1 MLEECT
7 AFSLLRVSMVF
18 YIGKEVAQMKLI
30 VTTAAAQYLADQ
42 IGLRA
47 GDSVAISGERVAK
60 GQFKIRY
67 QPKEPIQ
74 PVATAAQVGI
84 SFYVEFAEEWFFSGK
99 QVTID
104 YRGDDRLAYEI
115 AAEPVPNVDTTKQQ
129 PTPAPADAST
139 AASRKYEE
147 YWE

>member
-1 MLEECT
+1 
-7 AFSLLRVSMVF
+7 
-18 YIGKEVAQMKLI
+18 MKLV
-30 VTTAAAQYLADQ
+30 VTERASDWLQQRGIARGSQVAVWAEKQGNQERINYQAKQPDQ
-42 IGLRA
+42 A
-47 GDSVAISGERVAK
+47 
-60 GQFKIRY
+60 
-67 QPKEPIQ
+67 
-74 PVATAAQVGI
+74 VATVSQGGVD
-84 SFYVEFAEEWFFSGK
+84 FYVEFAEEWFFSGK

-129 PTPAPADAST
+129 PTPASADAST

>member
-1 MLEECT
+1 
-7 AFSLLRVSMVF
+7 
-18 YIGKEVAQMKLI
+18 MKLV
-30 VTTAAAQYLADQ
+30 VTERASDWLQQRGIARDSQVAVWAEKQGNQVRINYQAKQPDQ
-42 IGLRA
+42 A
-47 GDSVAISGERVAK
+47 
-60 GQFKIRY
+60 
-67 QPKEPIQ
+67 
-74 PVATAAQVGI
+74 VATVSQGGVD
-84 SFYVEFAEEWFFSGK
+84 FYVEFAEEWFFSGK

>member
-1 MLEECT
+1 
-7 AFSLLRVSMVF
+7 
-18 YIGKEVAQMKLI
+18 MKLV
-30 VTTAAAQYLADQ
+30 VTERASDWFQQRGIARGSQVAVWAEKQGNQVRINYQAKQPDQ
-42 IGLRA
+42 A
-47 GDSVAISGERVAK
+47 
-60 GQFKIRY
+60 
-67 QPKEPIQ
+67 
-74 PVATAAQVGI
+74 VATVSQGGVD
-84 SFYVEFAEEWFFSGK
+84 FYVEFAEEWFFSGK

-129 PTPAPADAST
+129 PTPASADAST

>member
-1 MLEECT
+1 
-7 AFSLLRVSMVF
+7 
-18 YIGKEVAQMKLI
+18 MKLV
-30 VTTAAAQYLADQ
+30 VTERASDWLQQRGIARGRQVAVWAEKQGNQVRINYQAKQPDQ
-42 IGLRA
+42 A
-47 GDSVAISGERVAK
+47 
-60 GQFKIRY
+60 
-67 QPKEPIQ
+67 
-74 PVATAAQVGI
+74 VATVSQGGVD
-84 SFYVEFAEEWFFSGK
+84 FYVEFAEEWFFSGK

>member
-1 MLEECT
+1 
-7 AFSLLRVSMVF
+7 
-18 YIGKEVAQMKLI
+18 MKLV
-30 VTTAAAQYLADQ
+30 VTERASDWLQQRGIARGSQVAVWAEKQGNQVRINYQAKQPDQ
-42 IGLRA
+42 A
-47 GDSVAISGERVAK
+47 
-60 GQFKIRY
+60 
-67 QPKEPIQ
+67 
-74 PVATAAQVGI
+74 VATVSQGGVD
-84 SFYVEFAEEWFFSGK
+84 FYVEFAEEWFFSGK

-147 YWE
+147 YLE

>member
-1 MLEECT
+1 
-7 AFSLLRVSMVF
+7 
-18 YIGKEVAQMKLI
+18 MKLV
-30 VTTAAAQYLADQ
+30 VTERASAWLQQRGIARGSQVAVWAEKQGNQVRINYQAKQPDQ
-42 IGLRA
+42 A
-47 GDSVAISGERVAK
+47 
-60 GQFKIRY
+60 
-67 QPKEPIQ
+67 
-74 PVATAAQVGI
+74 VATVSQGGVD
-84 SFYVEFAEEWFFSGK
+84 FYVEFAEEWFFSGK

>member
-1 MLEECT
+1 
-7 AFSLLRVSMVF
+7 
-18 YIGKEVAQMKLI
+18 MKLV
-30 VTTAAAQYLADQ
+30 VTERASDWLQQRGIARGSQVAVWAEKQGNQVRINYQAKQPDQ
-42 IGLRA
+42 A
-47 GDSVAISGERVAK
+47 
-60 GQFKIRY
+60 
-67 QPKEPIQ
+67 
-74 PVATAAQVGI
+74 VATVSQGGVD
-84 SFYVEFAEEWFFSGK
+84 FYVEFAEEWFFSGK

-139 AASRKYEE
+139 AASSKYEE

>member
-1 MLEECT
+1 
-7 AFSLLRVSMVF
+7 
-18 YIGKEVAQMKLI
+18 MKLV
-30 VTTAAAQYLADQ
+30 VTERASDWLQQRGIARGSQVAVWAEKQGNHQAKQPDQ
-42 IGLRA
+42 A
-47 GDSVAISGERVAK
+47 
-60 GQFKIRY
+60 
-67 QPKEPIQ
+67 
-74 PVATAAQVGI
+74 VATVSQGGVD
-84 SFYVEFAEEWFFSGK
+84 FYVEFAEEWFFSGK

>member
-1 MLEECT
+1 
-7 AFSLLRVSMVF
+7 
-18 YIGKEVAQMKLI
+18 MKLV
-30 VTTAAAQYLADQ
+30 VTERASDWLQQRGIARGSQVAVWAEKQGNQVRSNYQAKQPDQ
-42 IGLRA
+42 A
-47 GDSVAISGERVAK
+47 
-60 GQFKIRY
+60 
-67 QPKEPIQ
+67 
-74 PVATAAQVGI
+74 VATVSQGGVD
-84 SFYVEFAEEWFFSGK
+84 FYVEFAEEWFFSGK

>member
-1 MLEECT
+1 
-7 AFSLLRVSMVF
+7 
-18 YIGKEVAQMKLI
+18 MKLVVTERASDWLQQRGI
-30 VTTAAAQYLADQ
+30 ARGSQVAVWAEKQGNQVRINYQAKQPDQAVTTVSQGGVD
-42 IGLRA
+42 
-47 GDSVAISGERVAK
+47 
-60 GQFKIRY
+60 
-67 QPKEPIQ
+67 
-74 PVATAAQVGI
+74 
-84 SFYVEFAEEWFFSGK
+84 FYVEFAEEWFFSGK

-129 PTPAPADAST
+129 PTPASADAST

>member
-1 MLEECT
+1 
-7 AFSLLRVSMVF
+7 
-18 YIGKEVAQMKLI
+18 MKLV
-30 VTTAAAQYLADQ
+30 VTERASDWLQQRGIARGSQVAVWAEKQGNQVRINYQAKQPDQ
-42 IGLRA
+42 A
-47 GDSVAISGERVAK
+47 
-60 GQFKIRY
+60 
-67 QPKEPIQ
+67 
-74 PVATAAQVGI
+74 VATVSQGGVD
-84 SFYVEFAEEWFFSGK
+84 FYVEFAGEWFFSGK

-129 PTPAPADAST
+129 PTPASADAST

>member
-1 MLEECT
+1 
-7 AFSLLRVSMVF
+7 
-18 YIGKEVAQMKLI
+18 MKLV
-30 VTTAAAQYLADQ
+30 VTERASDWLQQRGIARGSQVAVWAEKQGNQVRINYQAKQPDQ
-42 IGLRA
+42 A
-47 GDSVAISGERVAK
+47 
-60 GQFKIRY
+60 
-67 QPKEPIQ
+67 
-74 PVATAAQVGI
+74 VATVSQGGVDF
-84 SFYVEFAEEWFFSGK
+84 SVEFAEEWFFSGK

-129 PTPAPADAST
+129 PTPASADAST

>member
-1 MLEECT
+1 
-7 AFSLLRVSMVF
+7 
-18 YIGKEVAQMKLI
+18 MKLV
-30 VTTAAAQYLADQ
+30 VTERASDWLQQRGIARGSQVAVWAEKQGNQVRINYQAKQPDQ
-42 IGLRA
+42 A
-47 GDSVAISGERVAK
+47 
-60 GQFKIRY
+60 
-67 QPKEPIQ
+67 
-74 PVATAAQVGI
+74 VATVSQGRVD
-84 SFYVEFAEEWFFSGK
+84 FYVEFAEEWFFSGK

-129 PTPAPADAST
+129 PTPASADAST

>member
-1 MLEECT
+1 
-7 AFSLLRVSMVF
+7 
-18 YIGKEVAQMKLI
+18 MKLV
-30 VTTAAAQYLADQ
+30 VTERASDWLQQRGIARGSQVAVWAEKQGNQVRINYQAKQPDQ
-42 IGLRA
+42 A
-47 GDSVAISGERVAK
+47 
-60 GQFKIRY
+60 
-67 QPKEPIQ
+67 
-74 PVATAAQVGI
+74 VATVSQGGVD
-84 SFYVEFAEEWFFSGK
+84 FYVEFAEEWFFSGK

-129 PTPAPADAST
+129 PTPASADAST

>member
-1 MLEECT
+1 
-7 AFSLLRVSMVF
+7 
-18 YIGKEVAQMKLI
+18 MKLV
-30 VTTAAAQYLADQ
+30 VTERASNWLQQRGIARGSQVAVWAEKQGNQVRINYQAKQPDQ
-42 IGLRA
+42 A
-47 GDSVAISGERVAK
+47 
-60 GQFKIRY
+60 
-67 QPKEPIQ
+67 
-74 PVATAAQVGI
+74 VATVSQGGMD
-84 SFYVEFAEEWFFSGK
+84 FYVEFAEEWFFSGK

-129 PTPAPADAST
+129 LTPAPADAST

>member
-1 MLEECT
+1 
-7 AFSLLRVSMVF
+7 
-18 YIGKEVAQMKLI
+18 MKLV
-30 VTTAAAQYLADQ
+30 VTERASDWLQQRGIARGSQVAVWAEKQVNQVRINYQAKQPDQ
-42 IGLRA
+42 A
-47 GDSVAISGERVAK
+47 
-60 GQFKIRY
+60 
-67 QPKEPIQ
+67 
-74 PVATAAQVGI
+74 VATVSQGGVD
-84 SFYVEFAEEWFFSGK
+84 FYVEFAEEWFFSGK

-147 YWE
+147 DWE

>member
-1 MLEECT
+1 
-7 AFSLLRVSMVF
+7 
-18 YIGKEVAQMKLI
+18 MKLV
-30 VTTAAAQYLADQ
+30 VTERASDWLQQRGIARGSQVAVWAEKQGNQVRINYQAKQPDQ
-42 IGLRA
+42 A
-47 GDSVAISGERVAK
+47 
-60 GQFKIRY
+60 
-67 QPKEPIQ
+67 
-74 PVATAAQVGI
+74 VATVSQGGVD
-84 SFYVEFAEEWFFSGK
+84 FYVEFAEEWFFSGK

-129 PTPAPADAST
+129 PPPASADAST

>member
-1 MLEECT
+1 
-7 AFSLLRVSMVF
+7 
-18 YIGKEVAQMKLI
+18 MKLV
-30 VTTAAAQYLADQ
+30 VTERASDWLQQMGIARGSQVAVWAEKQGNQVRINYQAKQPDQ
-42 IGLRA
+42 A
-47 GDSVAISGERVAK
+47 
-60 GQFKIRY
+60 
-67 QPKEPIQ
+67 
-74 PVATAAQVGI
+74 VATVSQGGVD
-84 SFYVEFAEEWFFSGK
+84 FYVEFAEEWFFSGK

-129 PTPAPADAST
+129 PTPASADAST

>member
-1 MLEECT
+1 
-7 AFSLLRVSMVF
+7 
-18 YIGKEVAQMKLI
+18 MKLV
-30 VTTAAAQYLADQ
+30 VTERASDWLQQRGIARGSQVAVWAEKQANQVRINYQAKQPDQ
-42 IGLRA
+42 A
-47 GDSVAISGERVAK
+47 
-60 GQFKIRY
+60 
-67 QPKEPIQ
+67 
-74 PVATAAQVGI
+74 VATVSQGGVD
-84 SFYVEFAEEWFFSGK
+84 FYVEFAEEWFFSGK